1 MFTLLTRPISWRYA
15 YKYFLK
21 EWLKKVFFS
30 RTYGPNSVIESILKW
45 LHEVPEVPYLHNPK
59 ESNISDI
66 VYVPVGV
73 ETLLYAI
80 DLKKKW
86 KIRKLI
92 AWPNISIPI
101 SWDDVFF
108 HPLIDIIIV
117 PSLWVKNYFL
127 SLGVS
132 DERIWVIPAWVDMF
146 PAWKKDSSFLIYKK
160 DCPNSL
166 FENVKNFL
174 ASRDITYE
182 VIEYGKFQK
191 DDYLRFLDRSKWLIY
206 LQTSESQ
213 WIALHEAWMK
223 DVPTFVW
230 NRWYWEYKWKKWF
243 DDKISAP
250 YFDSSCGMFFD
261 EESFERLFPLFLSNL
276 SVYSPRTYSLENFT
290 NKSAIKHLLQYL
302 Y

>member
-1 MFTLLTRPISWRYA
+1 MLTLLTRPISWWYA

-45 LHEVPEVPYLHNPK
+45 LNEFPEISYLHNPK
-59 ESNISDI
+59 ESVISDV
-66 VYVPVGV
+66 VYVPVGI

-101 SWDDVFF
+101 SSDDVFF
-108 HPLIDIIIV
+108 HPLIDSIVV
-117 PSLWVKNYFL
+117 PSIWVKNYFI

-132 DERIWVIPAWVDMF
+132 DERIRVVPAWVDIF
-146 PAWKKDSSFLIYKK
+146 PPWKKDSPIIIYKK

-166 FENVKNFL
+166 FENVKNTLLFH
-174 ASRDITYE
+174 DIAYD

-191 DDYLRFLDRSKWLIY
+191 DDYIRLLDRAKWLIY

-230 NRWYWEYKWKKWF
+230 NRWYWEYKWKKWL
-243 DDKISAP
+243 DYKISAP
-250 YFDSSCGMFFD
+250 YLDTTCGMFFD
-261 EESFERLFPLFLSNL
+261 EKNFTDLLPLFLKNL
-276 SVYSPRTYSLENFT
+276 SVYSPRVYSLENFT
-290 NKSAIKHLLQYL
+290 NKVTTKNLLQYL
-302 Y
+302 N